1 MNSAM
6 RDLEKSTEN
15 DQEVS
20 TSPKPVDMSTLSM
33 EFIYWLVRVIV
44 ETFFREISI
53 RGSFHVPQNGP
64 TLVVIAPHA
73 NQFLDAAVSMHAIYL
88 ASGRVTHFIEA
99 AVSLRRRVIGVLSRM
114 AGSIPVERAQDLLT
128 PKEGVI
134 KYKNYPDDELTI
146 IGKGTHFTKD
156 CSVKSLIG
164 LPHSAGNVKVGE
176 VLSDTELKLS
186 SPMKK
191 ETGIRA
197 LQEYTPYKCAP
208 RIDNH
213 KLFDTVFDC
222 LHDGNLIAIAS
233 EGGSHDRTE
242 LLPLKPGV
250 AIMALGAVAKYPGM
264 KVNIVPCGMN
274 YFHAHKFRSRAVLDF
289 GVPIE
294 IDDVWAAKYKEDSR
308 KTVSELMDMI
318 TSAMKAV
325 TVQSPDYE
333 TLQVIQAARRLY
345 SYGGRSNNLPLPVV
359 VELNRNLL
367 IGYSR
372 YKDDPKIRHLTQ
384 SVIQYNQKLKYYG
397 LRDHQV
403 ASASK
408 DFLHNAVL
416 LVKRLFILAY
426 YGILCL
432 PGTVLFSPV
441 FYACRKISAKK
452 QKEALAKSAVKIRAN
467 DVLGSWKVLI
477 ALVVSPILYTS
488 YSLLG
493 TYLLNKYNL
502 GISIT
507 GNCFDSFVEFISC
520 WIVLTCTTYSAFRM
534 GEIGLDVAR
543 SIWPLILSLLPKTTE
558 LRELKDERAKLSM
571 EITEVINELGPK
583 VFPQFNKETLKELSD
598 EVMEENETIKQRR
611 RRHHHH
617 HQHRHNRRHLIN
629 RHKLTE
635 AEASLPIIE
644 VQKENTAKQEEATA
658 SGESYGS
665 SESTLARER
674 TSSVSSS
681 VYSGFSEFEND
692 EDTRGKMPNLSHV
705 SIFPDTLQMSDG
717 SSMYSESSTD
727 IESIGAND
735 EEYATG
741 ADGKTTDLTSRIRK
755 AVIERNK
762 ETAGSD
768 GDEN

>member
-1 MNSAM
+1 MSSVN
-6 RDLEKSTEN
+6 DDIEKSATGE
-15 DQEVS
+15 QEVS
-20 TSPKPVDMSTLSM
+20 TPAKSVNASTLST

-44 ETFFREISI
+44 ETFFREISV
-53 RGSFHVPQNGP
+53 RGSFHVPKTGP

-73 NQFLDAAVSMHAIYL
+73 NQFLDAAISMHAIYL
-88 ASGRVTHFIEA
+88 ASGRITHFIEA

-128 PKEGVI
+128 PREGLI

-146 IGKGTHFTKD
+146 IGQGTHFTKD
-156 CSVKSLIG
+156 CGVKSLIG

-186 SPMKK
+186 SPMRK
-191 ETGIRA
+191 EAGIRA
-197 LQEYTPYKCAP
+197 LQQYTPYKCAP

-222 LHDGNLIAIAS
+222 LHEGNLIAIAS

-264 KVNIVPCGMN
+264 EVKIVPCGMN

-289 GVPIE
+289 GIPIV
-294 IDDVWAAKYKEDSR
+294 IDNEWAEKYKEDSR
-308 KTVSELMDMI
+308 KTVSDLMDII

-345 SYGGRSNNLPLPVV
+345 SYGGHSSNLPLPVV

-367 IGYSR
+367 IGYSK

-397 LRDHQV
+397 LRDHQI
-403 ASASK
+403 ASASE
-408 DFLHNAVL
+408 DYLHNGIL
-416 LVKRLFILAY
+416 LIKRLLILAY

-441 FYACRKISAKK
+441 FYACAKISAKK
-452 QKEALAKSAVKIRAN
+452 QREALAKSAVKIKAN

-477 ALVVSPILYTS
+477 AMVVSPILYAL
-488 YSLLG
+488 YSILG
-493 TYLLNKYNL
+493 TYLLNKYDL
-502 GISIT
+502 GVKLT
-507 GNCFDSFVEFISC
+507 GTWFDSFVEFVTC
-520 WIVLTCTTYSAFRM
+520 WIVLVCTTYSAFRM
-534 GEIGLDVAR
+534 GEVGVDVAK
-543 SIWPLILSLLPKTTE
+543 SIWPLILSLFPKTTE
-558 LRELKDERAKLSM
+558 LRKLKEERAKLSM

-598 EVMEENETIKQRR
+598 EVIEENKTINQRDR
-611 RRHHHH
+611 HYHHHH
-617 HQHRHNRRHLIN
+617 HHHHHRRRHLLN
-629 RHKLTE
+629 RLKLEKISTSGIQAQE
-635 AEASLPIIE
+635 ENVSQ
-644 VQKENTAKQEEATA
+644 QKEVPS
-658 SGESYGS
+658 SGESFAS

-705 SIFPDTLQMSDG
+705 SIFPDTLQMSDR
-717 SSMYSESSTD
+717 SSVYSESSAD
-727 IESIGAND
+727 IESIDSHDG
-735 EEYATG
+735 EYTTG
-741 ADGKTTDLTSRIRK
+741 AGESAADLTNRVRK

-762 ETAGSD
+762 ETADSD
-768 GDEN
+768 REED